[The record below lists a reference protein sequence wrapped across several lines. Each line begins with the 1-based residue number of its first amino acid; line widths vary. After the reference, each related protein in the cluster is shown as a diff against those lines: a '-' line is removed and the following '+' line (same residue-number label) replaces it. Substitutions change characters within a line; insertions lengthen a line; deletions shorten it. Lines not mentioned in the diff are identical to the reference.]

1 MLTPVSTL
9 LCRVK
14 RRLPVAVVDLY
25 GTFDDSSA
33 VSGVISLRERLADQ
47 PMALV
52 LDVTHLSMAGDSA
65 PLALL
70 KLADDAAAWPGAR
83 LALCGAGPGM
93 RALLED
99 ARTRRQRYGA
109 TRASGDQRPLGEP
122 RPLGEQRSV
131 GEQRPI
137 GEQRSAAEGT
147 AGERAVGERA
157 VGEQRMPVDR
167 TTPVDRGGLPN
178 RGAIGEQR
186 PMGEQRPIGEQ
197 RTAADRDGERLVV
210 GGGAGIDLFDRVED
224 AVRVAL
230 RAPVPPRHSVR
241 LPPDRHAPEQARL
254 TVDRSCAEWGVSRL
268 SQLAQV
274 IVSELVTN
282 AVVHARTP
290 MELTVRLVGKV
301 LHLAVRDGDPRSLVD
316 PGGGVDADGHGYG
329 RGLLIVDSMSDGWGC
344 APTGE
349 GKVVWARL
357 AVPA

>member
-33 VSGVISLRERLADQ
+33 VSGLISLRERLADQ

-52 LDVTHLSMAGDSA
+52 LDVSHLSIAGDA
-65 PLALL
+65 AVGALL
-70 KLADDAAAWPGAR
+70 KLAEDSAKWPGAR
-83 LALCGAGPGM
+83 IALCGATPPV
-93 RALLED
+93 RALL
-99 ARTRRQRYGA
+99 ANTPAPKPR
-109 TRASGDQRPLGEP
+109 SGGEP
-122 RPLGEQRSV
+122 PAGGQRSGEPDSV
-131 GEQRPI
+131 G
-137 GEQRSAAEGT
+137 A
-147 AGERAVGERA
+147 
-157 VGEQRMPVDR
+157 
-167 TTPVDRGGLPN
+167 L
-178 RGAIGEQR
+178 
-186 PMGEQRPIGEQ
+186 
-197 RTAADRDGERLVV
+197 
-210 GGGAGIDLFDRVED
+210 DLYDRVDD
-224 AVRVAL
+224 AVRDAL
-230 RAPVPPRHSVR
+230 RLPVPPRHSVR
-241 LPPDRHAPEQARL
+241 LPSDRHAPEQARI

-268 SQLAQV
+268 SKLAQV

-290 MELTVRLVGKV
+290 MELTVRLVGTV
-301 LHLAVRDGDPRSLVD
+301 LHLAVRDGDPRLLVD

-329 RGLLIVDSMSDGWGC
+329 RGLLIVDSMSDEWGC

>member
-9 LCRVK
+9 LCRVR

-52 LDVTHLSMAGDSA
+52 LDAGHLSVAGDAAVS
-65 PLALL
+65 ALL
-70 KLADDAAAWPGAR
+70 NLADDSLTWPGAR
-83 LALCGAGPGM
+83 IALCGAGPGV
-93 RALLED
+93 RALLRD
-99 ARTRRQRYGA
+99 AAARRPRHSNGRPAGEQRVGDRG
-109 TRASGDQRPLGEP
+109 TGGDQR
-122 RPLGEQRSV
+122 
-131 GEQRPI
+131 
-137 GEQRSAAEGT
+137 
-147 AGERAVGERA
+147 
-157 VGEQRMPVDR
+157 
-167 TTPVDRGGLPN
+167 
-178 RGAIGEQR
+178 
-186 PMGEQRPIGEQ
+186 
-197 RTAADRDGERLVV
+197 V
-210 GGGAGIDLFDRVED
+210 GGVDLYDRVED

-230 RAPVPPRHSVR
+230 RLPVPPRHSVR
-241 LPPDRHAPEQARL
+241 LPPDRHAPEQARI
-254 TVDRSCAEWGVSRL
+254 TVDRSCAEWGVPRL

-290 MELTVRLVGKV
+290 MELTVRLVGTV
-301 LHLAVRDGDPRSLVD
+301 LHLAVRDGDPRLLVD
-316 PGGGVDADGHGYG
+316 AGGGVDADGHGYG
-329 RGLLIVDSMSDGWGC
+329 RGLLIVDSMADGWGC

>member
-33 VSGVISLRERLADQ
+33 VSGVISLRERLAEQ

-52 LDVTHLSMAGDSA
+52 LEATHLSMSGDAAVS
-65 PLALL
+65 ALL
-70 KLADDAAAWPGAR
+70 NLADDAAAWPGAR
-83 LALCGAGPGM
+83 LAVCGAGPGV
-93 RALLED
+93 RSLLQD
-99 ARTRRQRYGA
+99 AQRRRRRTAG
-109 TRASGDQRPLGEP
+109 
-122 RPLGEQRSV
+122 
-131 GEQRPI
+131 
-137 GEQRSAAEGT
+137 RSAPDGT
-147 AGERAVGERA
+147 GQRAPA
-157 VGEQRMPVDR
+157 PAQS
-167 TTPVDRGGLPN
+167 TTPGGDAAAG
-178 RGAIGEQR
+178 GA
-186 PMGEQRPIGEQ
+186 
-197 RTAADRDGERLVV
+197 
-210 GGGAGIDLFDRVED
+210 GGAGIELFDRVED
-224 AVRVAL
+224 AVRKAL
-230 RAPVPPRHSVR
+230 LAPVPPRHTVR
-241 LPPDRHAPEQARL
+241 LPPDRKAPEQARI

-301 LHLAVRDGDPRSLVD
+301 LHLAVRDADPRLLVD
-316 PGGGVDADGHGYG
+316 AGGGVDADGHGYG

-344 APTGE
+344 APTGD